1 MMQYSI
7 YHGGRVIE
15 PPEHIQQ
22 IYHGSSLIWERAAKK
37 IFDTRLKGYLF
48 TKGGVLAPG
57 YIIGG
62 KTVDFYYITGKKAFS
77 YDYSG
82 VIDDGET
89 AKFAWSN
96 QPSYNL
102 SYIPDGLVIS
112 RMRADYIENNT
123 RITPEPIPDDT
134 AANWSSY
141 SDSVKNYV
149 KTRPLTIGS
158 NGADIYPASR
168 PFAYIDGKIRPIS
181 YIQNGN
187 IVTDLDNV
195 ILSIFG
201 NRMVCADSVS
211 INNYGSIYGNI
222 TVRNVLTGDVIAS
235 PFSSRQLIMTLN
247 ASSEY
252 PKRYSLAG
260 DYILYRTQ
268 QNGKTVLRAMHTTE
282 GTVQSVSSGIPE
294 NIVYDGSKYMCIGE
308 DISYGADIGSLY
320 DHIHLKDSA
329 LGYYTVCN
337 YDTPGAYYQSDD
349 GSIYVIGQSVE
360 KDENGNANYKI
371 FRIQDFLEV

>member
-1 MMQYSI
+1 MKYSI

-15 PPEHIQQ
+15 PPSHIQN
-22 IYHGSSLIWERAAKK
+22 IFHGSKLIWARTEKTL
-37 IFDTRLKGYLF
+37 FDTRLRGHLF
-48 TKGGVLAPG
+48 TKNGILSPAYITGGDS
-57 YIIGG
+57 
-62 KTVDFYYITGKKAFS
+62 VDFYDITGKKAFS
-77 YDYSG
+77 YDYNG
-82 VIDDGET
+82 IIDYGEK
-89 AKFAWSN
+89 ARFVWSN
-96 QPSYNL
+96 SPSYNIQ
-102 SYIPDGLVIS
+102 YIPDGLITP
-112 RMRADYIENNT
+112 RLKADYIENDT
-123 RITPEPIPDDT
+123 RIIPCPIPDDS
-134 AANWSSY
+134 AANWRSY
-141 SDSVKNYV
+141 SDNVKNYV
-149 KTRPLTIGS
+149 KNKPLTIGS

-181 YIQNGN
+181 YIHNGN
-187 IVTDLDNV
+187 IVTDLDYV
-195 ILSIFG
+195 ILSICG

-320 DHIHLKDSA
+320 DHIYLNDSA
-329 LGYYTVCN
+329 LGHYTVCN

-371 FRIQDFLEV
+371 FRIQDFLEA